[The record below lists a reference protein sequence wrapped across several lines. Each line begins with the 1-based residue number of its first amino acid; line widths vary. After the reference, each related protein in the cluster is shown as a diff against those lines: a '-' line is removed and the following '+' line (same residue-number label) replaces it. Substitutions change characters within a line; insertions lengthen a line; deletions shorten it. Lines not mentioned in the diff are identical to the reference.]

1 MKLSAGIQSL
11 PPQYTGILLTWKK
24 KLVPGWSFRGR
35 WMSSALRRPSFLVHV
50 ATSSLPLRRGAFTA
64 YSGCFPYRT
73 GYHSEGLL
81 MWKVADV
88 PPALTS
94 TVSDAT
100 ELPPSETSNRIF
112 PAPPSTVAFATTVAD
127 LSDSSTV
134 MSNHKSEMRDSNIS
148 RLIGLQGPHV
158 RRVGPQSLP

>member
-35 WMSSALRRPSFLVHV
+35 WMSSALRRPIFLVHV
-50 ATSSLPLRRGAFTA
+50 STSSLPLRRVAFTA

-100 ELPPSETSNRIF
+100 ELPPGGAAGRGG
-112 PAPPSTVAFATTVAD
+112 PAPPAAGAGAAAGAD
-127 LSDSSTV
+127 GS
-134 MSNHKSEMRDSNIS
+134 
-148 RLIGLQGPHV
+148 GAA
-158 RRVGPQSLP
+158 

>member
-35 WMSSALRRPSFLVHV
+35 WMSSALRRPIFLVHV
-50 ATSSLPLRRGAFTA
+50 STSSLPLRRVAFTA
-64 YSGCFPYRT
+64 YSCCFPYRT

-100 ELPPSETSNRIF
+100 ELPPNKTSNHIY

-127 LSDSSTV
+127 KNKTTTKKT
-134 MSNHKSEMRDSNIS
+134 NHKTKKQNTKNTKK
-148 RLIGLQGPHV
+148 IGLQ
-158 RRVGPQSLP
+158 

>member
-35 WMSSALRRPSFLVHV
+35 WMSSALRRPIFLVHV
-50 ATSSLPLRRGAFTA
+50 STSSLPLRRVAFTA

-100 ELPPSETSNRIF
+100 ELPPSETSNHNN
-112 PAPPSTVAFATTVAD
+112 PTPPTTDTNTTTKAD
-127 LSDSSTV
+127 KSDTTTEKT
-134 MSNHKSEMRDSNIS
+134 NHKSEMRDSNIS
-148 RLIGLQGPHV
+148 RLIGLQG
-158 RRVGPQSLP
+158 